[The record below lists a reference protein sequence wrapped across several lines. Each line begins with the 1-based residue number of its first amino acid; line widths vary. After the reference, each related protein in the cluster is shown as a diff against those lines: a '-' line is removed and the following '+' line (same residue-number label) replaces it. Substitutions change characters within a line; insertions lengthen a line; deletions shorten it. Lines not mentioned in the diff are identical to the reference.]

1 GEDDEDDEERGNDD
15 VEQLLE
21 AVLQSPIDDEPDEA
35 DGDGMEQDGLERV
48 GDEVLPH
55 LLRIRAR
62 GELAGER
69 EHEVAQS
76 PTGDDR
82 IVEGDAETDEA
93 DDAADPGESAPHQV
107 AEGADG
113 SQTRAR
119 AQDRFGHEDGDRP
132 EKSRD
137 DQGDEECSASPAGDD
152 GLVAGAAEAE
162 DADDAADPG
171 ESAPHEVAEGADG
184 SQTRVRAQ
192 DRFGHEEG
200 DRPEKIRDDQGDEEC
215 SASPFADDAREPP
228 EV

>member
-1 GEDDEDDEERGNDD
+1 VAIQSKSTIKNTNSVRFFFSSRRRHTRSKRDWSSDVCSSDLDEDDEERGNDD

-69 EHEVAQS
+69 EDEVAQS

-82 IVEGDAETDEA
+82 IVEGDAEADE
-93 DDAADPGESAPHQV
+93 
-107 AEGADG
+107 
-113 SQTRAR
+113 
-119 AQDRFGHEDGDRP
+119 
-132 EKSRD
+132 
-137 DQGDEECSASPAGDD
+137 
-152 GLVAGAAEAE
+152 
-162 DADDAADPG
+162 ADDAADPG

-192 DRFGHEEG
+192 DRFGHEDG
-200 DRPEKIRDDQGDEEC
+200 DRPEKIRDDQGD
-215 SASPFADDAREPP
+215 
-228 EV
+228 